1 MVFFIFSEKKLP
13 IFIKT
18 VTRLD
23 LTDGMNEWRET
34 NTLQLNMTH
43 KHEHEKKKRI
53 TGNKNR
59 YKNVKKS
66 ILNLKLFSG
75 NTVQNK

>member
-1 MVFFIFSEKKLP
+1 M
-13 IFIKT
+13 T
-18 VTRLD
+18 WLD

-43 KHEHEKKKRI
+43 KHEHEKETHTIKETTKLTKK
-53 TGNKNR
+53 
-59 YKNVKKS
+59 KKCKEN
-66 ILNLKLFSG
+66 IWNLKLFSG

>member
-1 MVFFIFSEKKLP
+1 
-13 IFIKT
+13 
-18 VTRLD
+18 
-23 LTDGMNEWRET
+23 
-34 NTLQLNMTH
+34 MTH

-53 TGNKNR
+53 TGNKNQ
-59 YKNVKKS
+59 YKSVKKS

>member
-1 MVFFIFSEKKLP
+1 M
-13 IFIKT
+13 T
-18 VTRLD
+18 WLD

-43 KHEHEKKKRI
+43 KHEHEKKI
-53 TGNKNR
+53 HTVNKTLKCKEN
-59 YKNVKKS
+59 
-66 ILNLKLFSG
+66 ILDLKLFSG